1 MGEAWDRRQFL
12 ASALGALGLSA
23 LAAACSSSSSKGAA
37 TTAPPG
43 TTAATGTTTSAEPT
57 TTAPGTTTAA
67 STTTSSTVATTPP
80 TLAPTTIPP
89 VTAVIGP
96 DGLPIGRPDLPVKLP
111 IFDDNKPLADG
122 LAPEKGTLDV
132 FNFAD
137 YVNPDTLKK
146 FEQRYKVKVRVTTF
160 ETDAELV
167 QKLQSGA
174 FKGDLVLSSAYNTL
188 PILVARK
195 LIQPLNHTYLGNF
208 GNVLPAFQDPFYDL
222 GSQYTVPYTVF
233 GTGIGYRTDKL
244 TAAEMDTLGWN
255 ALWDTKFK
263 GEILVLDDYREA
275 LGMAM
280 LRNGGTDVNT
290 TDVAVVKAAGKS
302 LQELTSQVNV
312 KVSIDGY
319 KDIPDGSASIAHMWT
334 GDIINAMSQLPKGV
348 KDDVLGFWY
357 PKDRKGIVNNDCMV
371 VLAKA
376 KHPVLAHLLIDFLC
390 DPANASDNYSF
401 VGYQPA
407 LSALTADALVAA
419 GAVPDHLRNSLMTDE
434 DIRNGHRLLSLVPDL
449 DKVYEDTFATFKAGG

>member
-1 MGEAWDRRQFL
+1 MGESWDRRHFL
-12 ASALGALGLSA
+12 ASALGALGLGA
-23 LAAACSSSSSKGAA
+23 IAAACSSSSSSSTPSSTTPA
-37 TTAPPG
+37 TTSPPG
-43 TTAATGTTTSAEPT
+43 TTGATTSA
-57 TTAPGTTTAA
+57 GTTAA
-67 STTTSSTVATTPP
+67 PTTSSSTVATTPP
-80 TLAPTTIPP
+80 TVAPTTIPP
-89 VTAVIGP
+89 VTAVIGK

-111 IFDDNKPLADG
+111 IYDDNKAVADG

-188 PILVARK
+188 PTLVARK
-195 LIQPLNHTYLGNF
+195 LIQPLNRTYLKNF